1 MSVATIT
8 YSPSG
13 QGWTSRWSYEPD
25 LMIGMNNVFYTWKN
39 GFLYKH
45 DSNSKRNAFYIN
57 LANLPDEDYYTYPS
71 TVTTIFNQ
79 EPTSVKMFKTLT
91 IDSNEPWDVDVTTD
105 LGTGEIQTTWVDGA
119 VDSTWFVEKEG
130 NWSAHIRRTSG
141 DGDNRSISTQGIGN
155 VLSYDTLVIT
165 FGFNIGSSVSQ
176 GDSIYNAQSG
186 SLVLVGEVA
195 SHDSTSITL
204 VSASSTPNP
213 GDFLV
218 YVKNSAAESYG
229 SRGYYMEALLTNR
242 SESEVELFEVSTNIF
257 KSFM

>member
-25 LMIGMNNVFYTWKN
+25 LMMGMNNVFYTWKN
-39 GFLYKH
+39 GNLYKH
-45 DSNSKRNAFYIN
+45 DSNAIRNQFYGVN
-57 LANLPDEDYYTYPS
+57 YDS
-71 TVTTIFNQ
+71 TITTIFNQ
-79 EPTSVKMFKTLT
+79 EPTTNKMFKTLE
-91 IDSNEPWDVDVTTD
+91 IESNEAWVADITTD
-105 LGTGEIQTTWVDGA
+105 LNTGNIQDR
-119 VDSTWFVEKEG
+119 WFVEKEG
-130 NWSAHIRRTSG
+130 SWFAHVRRDSD

-165 FGFNIGSSVSQ
+165 FAFNIGSSVSQ

-218 YVKNSAAESYG
+218 YVKNSVAESYG
-229 SRGYYMEALLTNR
+229 ARGYYMEVLLTNN
-242 SESEVELFEVSTNIF
+242 STSEVELFEVSTNIF

>member
-45 DSNSKRNAFYIN
+45 DSNSTRNAFYIN
-57 LANLPDEDYYTYPS
+57 LANLPDEDYYTFTS
-71 TVTTIFNQ
+71 TITTIFNQ
-79 EPTSVKMFKTLT
+79 EPTTNKMFKTLELE
-91 IDSNEPWDVDVTTD
+91 SNEAWVADITTD
-105 LGTGEIQTTWVDGA
+105 LNTGNIQDR
-119 VDSTWFVEKEG
+119 WFVEKEG
-130 NWSAHIRRTSG
+130 SWFAHVRRDSD

-165 FGFNIGSSVSQ
+165 FAFNIGSSVSQ

-218 YVKNSAAESYG
+218 YVKNSVAESYG
-229 SRGYYMEALLTNR
+229 ARGYYMEVLLTNN
-242 SESEVELFEVSTNIF
+242 STSEVELFEVSTNIF